1 MKFVM
6 RHQHAMLLL
15 LIALGA
21 CRSRA
26 SDAGSAVSVDTQSAR
41 QSPAVAADSNG
52 EGERRTSGTW
62 DPLNAGELPKPRSRF
77 DVAADLY
84 ASGRLLLTLD
94 TIWPRVETER
104 SESTRTVADS
114 LVVIG
119 ISTDDTW
126 SNNCTRS
133 GRYDGFIVGVIP
145 NSATA
150 PVAAQRAWI
159 IDTVSYRIRAI
170 STSSIL
176 CSQLSD

>member
-6 RHQHAMLLL
+6 RPQLAMLLL
-15 LIALGA
+15 LVAVSA
-21 CRSRA
+21 CKTRA
-26 SDAGSAVSVDTQSAR
+26 SDAGSGASVDAQSAR
-41 QSPAVAADSNG
+41 RSPAVPADTNG

-62 DPLNAGELPKPRSRF
+62 DPLNAGELPKPHSRF
-77 DVAADLY
+77 DVAANLY
-84 ASGRLLLTLD
+84 SSGRLLLTLD
-94 TIWPRVETER
+94 TIWPRKETEG

-114 LVVIG
+114 LVVTG
-119 ISTDDTW
+119 ISPNQVW

-150 PVAAQRAWI
+150 PVAARRAWT

-170 STSSIL
+170 STDSIL